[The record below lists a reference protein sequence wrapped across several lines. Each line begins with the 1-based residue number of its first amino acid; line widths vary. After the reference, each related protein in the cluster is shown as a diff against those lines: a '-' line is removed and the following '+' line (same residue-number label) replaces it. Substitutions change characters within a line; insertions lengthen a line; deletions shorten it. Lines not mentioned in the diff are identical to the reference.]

1 MNKRAKLILVLII
14 GVFAITGCNS
24 IESSNNKLDKE
35 QLEINDTKT
44 NKLKEI
50 TTNLNLKTSEELI
63 KIIESEPNKNISMS
77 SQERSN
83 LKDELYLNY
92 TCETTA
98 SAMSDISSTY
108 MMLSSIVANNK
119 YEELFDK
126 NNQRWDIYDDNNLF
140 GISVCMDS
148 ASLDLNNEKLKND
161 LNRVKELCD
170 YSLKSRDI
178 IAIIDA
184 YRIVSDIDNYIINN
198 KNLKVE
204 ETQDNDTNYNR
215 YYGATEILEGNNYNL
230 IGIYEYK

>member
-1 MNKRAKLILVLII
+1 MNKITILIFVLII
-14 GVFAITGCNS
+14 TVLNIIGCNKS
-24 IESSNNKLDKE
+24 KSFHNDLDIE
-35 QLEINDTKT
+35 QLEPKNNEI
-44 NKLKEI
+44 KEI
-50 TTNLNLKTSEELI
+50 TANLNLKTSEELI
-63 KIIESEPNKNISMS
+63 KIIESEPNKNILLST
-77 SQERSN
+77 QERGN

-148 ASLDLNNEKLKND
+148 ASLDLNNEKIKND

-170 YSLKSRDI
+170 YGLKSRDI
-178 IAIIDA
+178 ISIIDA
-184 YRIVSDIDNYIINN
+184 YRIISDIDNYIIN
-198 KNLKVE
+198 
-204 ETQDNDTNYNR
+204 TQNNNNE
-215 YYGATEILEGNNYNL
+215 YYGSTEILEGNEYNL
-230 IGIYEYK
+230 IGRYK

>member
-1 MNKRAKLILVLII
+1 MNKITILIFVLII
-14 GVFAITGCNS
+14 TVLNIIGCNKS
-24 IESSNNKLDKE
+24 KSFHNDLDIE
-35 QLEINDTKT
+35 QLEPKNNEI
-44 NKLKEI
+44 KEI
-50 TTNLNLKTSEELI
+50 TANLNLKTSEELI

-170 YSLKSRDI
+170 YGLKSRDI
-178 IAIIDA
+178 ISIIDA
-184 YRIVSDIDNYIINN
+184 YRIISDIDNYIINTQNNNN
-198 KNLKVE
+198 K
-204 ETQDNDTNYNR
+204 
-215 YYGATEILEGNNYNL
+215 YYGSTEILEGNEYNL
-230 IGIYEYK
+230 IGIYKYN

>member
-1 MNKRAKLILVLII
+1 MNKITILIFVLII
-14 GVFAITGCNS
+14 TVLNIIGCNKS
-24 IESSNNKLDKE
+24 KSFHNDLDIE
-35 QLEINDTKT
+35 QLEPKNNEI
-44 NKLKEI
+44 KEI
-50 TTNLNLKTSEELI
+50 TANLNLKTSEELI
-63 KIIESEPNKNISMS
+63 KIIESEPNKNILMS
-77 SQERSN
+77 TQERGN

-170 YSLKSRDI
+170 YGLKSRDI
-178 IAIIDA
+178 ISIIDA
-184 YRIVSDIDNYIINN
+184 YRIISDIDNYIINTQNNNN
-198 KNLKVE
+198 K
-204 ETQDNDTNYNR
+204 
-215 YYGATEILEGNNYNL
+215 YYGSTEILEGNEYNL
-230 IGIYEYK
+230 IGIYKYN